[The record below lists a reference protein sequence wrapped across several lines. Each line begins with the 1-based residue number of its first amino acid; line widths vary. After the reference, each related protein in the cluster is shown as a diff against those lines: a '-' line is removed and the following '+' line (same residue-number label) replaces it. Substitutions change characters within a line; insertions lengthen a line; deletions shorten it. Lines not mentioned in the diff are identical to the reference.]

1 MGFLTRILTWVQNSA
16 SKHYFH
22 PFHGFSTLQ
31 SFSPCA
37 TLVLGQRP
45 VWRSCVTQKACL
57 QEMLHW
63 GEFIHESFPCRPL
76 HKAFCFDCYVYS
88 SQSFYDVGL
97 PLIFTLDVHVFFLP
111 WTIWKYVQISWYFTT
126 ECFSV
131 YFLGINYFLCNPLII
146 FTPKK
151 LVIP

>member
-97 PLIFTLDVHVFFLP
+97 PLIFTLDMHVFFSALNHLKICADIMILYYWMLQCVFP
-111 WTIWKYVQISWYFTT
+111 GNKL
-126 ECFSV
+126 FSM
-131 YFLGINYFLCNPLII
+131 
-146 FTPKK
+146 
-151 LVIP
+151 